1 MKQEVVRELSTN
13 EIRERLEEEKKQLT
27 KLKLNHAVSPLENPN
42 KIKAYRKT
50 IARLVTEIRKREIAD
65 KLSAN
70 AVTNKSSLK

>member
-13 EIRERLEEEKKQLT
+13 DIRERLEEEKKQLT

-50 IARLVTEIRKREIAD
+50 IARLVTEIRKRDITD
-65 KLSAN
+65 KLNAN